1 MWIVKTVKMMNKS
14 RNSPNF
20 GLMFVKVNVM
30 KSLML
35 LILLSPLVLFASVKD
50 SIGTKTVEGK
60 VYIIHKIQSGET
72 LFAIA
77 RKYNAN
83 PQEVIRANPGSE
95 KTIRAGENLMIPTS
109 RTSTAAESTSNKTT
123 PTQSA
128 KYHTVASGETLFKIA
143 TAYNISID
151 DIKSW
156 NNLSNDNISVGQ
168 RLIVSKNG
176 TQIVRENKA
185 PVETAP
191 PPPVEKPKREIPP
204 PAERH
209 VPREVV
215 KEAQTEPARQGE
227 ITNRDVVKRNEEKVE
242 GNPSNETP
250 TASVP
255 SRAVT
260 RLGNEVIET
269 GKVEIKAEGELGQER
284 NFIIHP
290 TAKIGTIVMITNP
303 VTGSSA
309 FARVVA
315 NKTLQAEY
323 VAIIN
328 PTLAQKLGINENSPE
343 IKVNYAL

>member
-1 MWIVKTVKMMNKS
+1 MMHKS
-14 RNSPNF
+14 RISPNF

-30 KSLML
+30 KNFI
-35 LILLSPLVLFASVKD
+35 LICLLSPVILFAAAKD
-50 SIGTKTVEGK
+50 SVGTKTVEGK
-60 VYIIHKIQSGET
+60 VYVVHKIQSGET
-72 LFAIA
+72 LYAIA
-77 RKYNAN
+77 RKYGAN

-109 RTSTAAESTSNKTT
+109 RTATASTETGTNRTT
-123 PTQSA
+123 PAEGA
-128 KYHTVASGETLFKIA
+128 KYHMVATGETLFKIA

-151 DIKSW
+151 DLKSW

-168 RLIVSKNG
+168 RLIVSRSG
-176 TQIVRENKA
+176 SQIARESKP
-185 PVETAP
+185 PVEAPP
-191 PPPVEKPKREIPP
+191 PPPVEKPKRDIPNP
-204 PAERH
+204 SERQ
-209 VPREVV
+209 VQREVS
-215 KEAQTEPARQGE
+215 KEARTEPARQE
-227 ITNRDVVKRNEEKVE
+227 VITNKEVIKQNEDKVE

-269 GKVEIKAEGELGQER
+269 GKVEIKADGELGQER
-284 NFIIHP
+284 NFIVHP

-303 VTGSSA
+303 ATGSSA